1 MPSTPPHSTCGC
13 AFILKGIKSS
23 KQALTLLLMHERFW
37 TSVKNLPSSK
47 AVSLCLAEE
56 VIGCPQLGHGARRVC
71 MPELIA
77 HGLPCKCPGYPRIT
91 YHIPPNGS
99 TLVRAGV
106 LPLSWKSATA
116 GVLVPS
122 SGDCPGSG
130 WLKDKPGHLYAC
142 ITYWMLKGH

>member
-1 MPSTPPHSTCGC
+1 MSFQGNSCLNAFLPSPQHVWLC

-47 AVSLCLAEE
+47 AASLCLAEE
-56 VIGCPQLGHGARRVC
+56 VIGCPQLGHIARRVC

-91 YHIPPNGS
+91 YTSKWERVGACWCATSELEERNGGCVG
-99 TLVRAGV
+99 T
-106 LPLSWKSATA
+106 
-116 GVLVPS
+116 
-122 SGDCPGSG
+122 
-130 WLKDKPGHLYAC
+130 
-142 ITYWMLKGH
+142 